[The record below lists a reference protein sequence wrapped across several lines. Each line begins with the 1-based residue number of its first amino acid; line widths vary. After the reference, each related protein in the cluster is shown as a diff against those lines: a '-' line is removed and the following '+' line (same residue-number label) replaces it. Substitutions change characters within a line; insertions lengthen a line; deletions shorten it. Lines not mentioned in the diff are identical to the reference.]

1 MLFRS
6 TQYEKVQDLIQEGI
20 DEGAKLA
27 CGGVGKPN
35 GIKNG
40 FYVKPTVF
48 TNVKNSMKIA
58 QDEIFGPVICLIPYK
73 NIEEAINIANDT
85 SYGLSSMVSC
95 GDPKKGQQ
103 IAKQIRAGQVIVNRI
118 SRGDYPAPFGG
129 FKMSGNGRE
138 HGTFGIDEY
147 LEVQAVI
154 T

>member
-1 MLFRS
+1 MK
-6 TQYEKVQDLIQEGI
+6 KVQDLIQVGI

-95 GDPKKGQQ
+95 GDLKKD
-103 IAKQIRAGQVIVNRI
+103 NRLQ
-118 SRGDYPAPFGG
+118 S
-129 FKMSGNGRE
+129 K
-138 HGTFGIDEY
+138 
-147 LEVQAVI
+147 LELVRLL
-154 T
+154 

>member
-1 MLFRS
+1 MVRNDR
-6 TQYEKVQDLIQEGI
+6 VIW
-20 DEGAKLA
+20 GA
-27 CGGVGKPN
+27 
-35 GIKNG
+35 
-40 FYVKPTVF
+40 
-48 TNVKNSMKIA
+48 
-58 QDEIFGPVICLIPYK
+58 
-73 NIEEAINIANDT
+73 
-85 SYGLSSMVSC
+85 SMVSC

>member
-1 MLFRS
+1 M
-6 TQYEKVQDLIQEGI
+6 IQ
-20 DEGAKLA
+20 
-27 CGGVGKPN
+27 VM
-35 GIKNG
+35 
-40 FYVKPTVF
+40 VF
-48 TNVKNSMKIA
+48 
-58 QDEIFGPVICLIPYK
+58 Q
-73 NIEEAINIANDT
+73 
-85 SYGLSSMVSC
+85 SMVSC

-103 IAKQIRAGQVIVNRI
+103 IAKQIRAGQVVNRI